1 MSILDI
7 SNTALIR
14 IIGHPLATSNY
25 RDFTVDINSADRGQK
40 EKGKIENYEYNSNS
54 QKILV
59 NIFQKVKLLAKY
71 PLRVSSKALRQATKA
86 VFGLPAPKAI
96 FKLTSKLLPE
106 IFSVSELASSRGQ
119 GIRTKKGVDLR
130 PVLDQHRVQI
140 LKGIS
145 NVFVLSILINN

>member
-1 MSILDI
+1 MHLTISLKTVCIFIAFNSPRSADIKGTRQI
-7 SNTALIR
+7 SN
-14 IIGHPLATSNY
+14 
-25 RDFTVDINSADRGQK
+25 D
-40 EKGKIENYEYNSNS
+40 KIENFEYKGSS

-86 VFGLPAPKAI
+86 VFGLPVQKAT

-106 IFSVSELASSRGQ
+106 IFTVSELASSRGQ
-119 GIRTKKGVDLR
+119 GLRTKKGVDLR

-140 LKGIS
+140 QKGIP
-145 NVFVLSILINN
+145 NVFSAFNPYK